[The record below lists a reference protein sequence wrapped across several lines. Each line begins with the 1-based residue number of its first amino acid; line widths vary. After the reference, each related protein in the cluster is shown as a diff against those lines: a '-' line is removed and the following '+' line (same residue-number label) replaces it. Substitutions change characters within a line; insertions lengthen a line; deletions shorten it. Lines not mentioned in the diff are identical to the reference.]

1 MSNTKDLKTDNL
13 KLNVLPY
20 GKSGTGKTTFACSF
34 PKPYVFDFDNG
45 MLSQRG
51 LDVEYDV
58 YSGIAAYQKF
68 DAKLVEFEKECPFE
82 TLILDSI
89 TTMQEYK
96 MSMIM
101 QANNKKVPTQ
111 YEWMVL
117 ITDMKDLFT
126 RITKVDKHIVVVA
139 HEQLVQDEITG
150 EIMYMPVIYG
160 KKLPAQLPLWFDEVY
175 RLTVGRTKEGKPEYS
190 FSTTAD
196 TKYQSKSRLRCL
208 DPMMIWS
215 EDGKQLNAYEVIMKK
230 VAGSESK

>member
-1 MSNTKDLKTDNL
+1 MSNAKDIKTDNL
-13 KLNVLPY
+13 KLNILPY

-51 LDVEYDV
+51 RDVEYDT

-68 DAKLVEFEKECPFE
+68 DAKLAELETSCPFE

-96 MSMIM
+96 MDMIL
-101 QANNKKVPTQ
+101 QANRKKIPSQ

-117 ITDMKDLFT
+117 ITEMKDLFT
-126 RITKVDKHIVVVA
+126 RITKIKTHVIVIA
-139 HEQLVQDEITG
+139 HEMLVQDDITG
-150 EIMYMPVIYG
+150 EIMFMPVIYG

-175 RLTVGRTKEGKPEYS
+175 RMQVGRNKEGLPEYS
-190 FSTTAD
+190 FTTAAD
-196 TKYQSKSRLRCL
+196 TKYQSKSRLNCL
-208 DPMMIWS
+208 EPIMNWS
-215 EDGKQLNAYEVIMKK
+215 KDGKQLSGFDVIMEK
-230 VAGSESK
+230 VKEVK

>member
-1 MSNTKDLKTDNL
+1 MSNAKEIKTENL

-51 LDVEYDV
+51 RDVEYDT
-58 YSGIAAYQKF
+58 YSGDAAYQKF
-68 DAKLVEFEKECPFE
+68 NAKLMEFEKECPFD
-82 TLILDSI
+82 TLVLDSI

-96 MSMIM
+96 MAMIM

-117 ITDMKDLFT
+117 ITDMKDLFN
-126 RITKVDKHIVVVA
+126 RITKLPCHVVVIA
-139 HEQLVQDEITG
+139 HEQLVQDDITG
-150 EIMYMPVIYG
+150 EIMYMPVVYG

-175 RLTVGRTKEGKPEYS
+175 RLTVGRSKEGDPEYV
-190 FSTTAD
+190 FSTAAD

-208 DPMMIWS
+208 EPMMGWS
-215 EDGKQLNAYEVIMKK
+215 EKGKMLSGYDVIMSK
-230 VAGSESK
+230 VK